1 MKKVL
6 TDPMPS
12 RREFEQRAA
21 ALRDELQKTLMPE
34 HASEVLAI
42 NVDSGEYLLAPTRWE
57 VWQAFRKRWPGTL
70 SYICRVDGRPVVKFH
85 GK

>member
-21 ALRDELQKTLMPE
+21 ALRDALQKTLMPE

-42 NVDSGEYLLAPTRWE
+42 NVDT
-57 VWQAFRKRWPGTL
+57 
-70 SYICRVDGRPVVKFH
+70 GRGGPA
-85 GK
+85 